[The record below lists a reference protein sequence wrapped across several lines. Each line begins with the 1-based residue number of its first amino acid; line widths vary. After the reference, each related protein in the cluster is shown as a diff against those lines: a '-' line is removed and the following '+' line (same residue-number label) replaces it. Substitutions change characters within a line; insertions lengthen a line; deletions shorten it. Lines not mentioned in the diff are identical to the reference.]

1 MKKYKNQLFAL
12 VVMASAFISGVFF
25 NLWIGVTS
33 KEQPRSIEEAKPI
46 YVDGAKFL
54 AKTALFDSVVSVMK
68 MSYVSKH
75 KTTNSQILDS
85 AIDYLS
91 SDLGFK
97 VAVEG
102 ELLVVQ
108 SPKNRRY
115 SVNIPSNLT
124 HDGLVKALVHLSL
137 ITAAYKSKLGWMKGK
152 MQMLTQECIYQWL
165 LKEYDPY
172 ETAYPG

>member
-1 MKKYKNQLFAL
+1 MLPLKSNHDRSKK
-12 VVMASAFISGVFF
+12 
-25 NLWIGVTS
+25 
-33 KEQPRSIEEAKPI
+33 RSQF

-91 SDLGFK
+91 SDVDLRLPWK
-97 VAVEG
+97 A

-137 ITAAYKSKLGWMKGK
+137 ITAAYKKQTGLDEKENADAHPGIAFINGF
-152 MQMLTQECIYQWL
+152 

-172 ETAYPG
+172 TKLLTGMNIRDLKGTDGVLGIRDASRYQRECFD